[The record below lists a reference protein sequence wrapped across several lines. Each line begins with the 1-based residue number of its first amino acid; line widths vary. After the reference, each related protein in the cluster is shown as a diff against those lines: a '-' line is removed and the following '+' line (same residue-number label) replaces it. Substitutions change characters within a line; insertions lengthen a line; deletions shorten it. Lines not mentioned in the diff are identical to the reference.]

1 MEQQIKTEADVGLQN
16 PEYSAVRKA
25 DTLYYFLAVI
35 FGIVTGVVN
44 VYVADLLFTALFVTA
59 FCMLLGVLCPRRPW
73 RWVVIVGVC
82 IPIIELLAY
91 LILTQK
97 PYRADVWESFLAF
110 LPGIAGAY
118 GGSIMRG
125 VIDNI
130 LQGK

>member
-1 MEQQIKTEADVGLQN
+1 MSDASRPT
-16 PEYSAVRKA
+16 
-25 DTLYYFLAVI
+25 DTLYYILAAVLGMI
-35 FGIVTGVVN
+35 TGVVN

-59 FCMLLGVLCPRRPW
+59 FCMLLGVLRPRRPW
-73 RWVVIVGVC
+73 RWVIIVGVC

-91 LILTQK
+91 LILTQR
-97 PYRADVWESFLAF
+97 PDRADVWESFLAF

>member
-1 MEQQIKTEADVGLQN
+1 MNSHTKLQ
-16 PEYSAVRKA
+16 PELGGKA
-25 DTLYYFLAVI
+25 EGIHKSDTLYYVLAAVL
-35 FGIVTGVVN
+35 GICTGVVN

-59 FCMLLGVLCPRRPW
+59 FCMLLGVLRPRRPW
-73 RWVVIVGVC
+73 RWVVIIGVC

-130 LQGK
+130 LQER